1 MTNRRRQTLGWV
13 GLLLGSLAL
22 ALVAALYVLAPQ
34 QAAVPSIQGA
44 VLPSPKTLPT
54 FQLRN
59 HRGDA
64 VTADSFRKGWHL
76 VSYGFTHCP
85 DVCPTLLADL
95 DRFQSL
101 LDETGRF
108 TDLTIWFY
116 SVDPARD
123 SVVALANYVPWFDPR
138 FVGLRAEDAE
148 QAQRF
153 EQGLGIHATITGTL
167 GEADYEVAHGFRLYL
182 LDAEGQLRA
191 ALAPT
196 RNRAGQ
202 QYYEPPV
209 LLEDYLALRRW
220 ADKQS

>member
-1 MTNRRRQTLGWV
+1 MRLGWV
-13 GLLLGSLAL
+13 TGLILIVPAL
-22 ALVAALYVLAPQ
+22 AWIAFELGLWPNAADKYAQCKSSAVAGGDDLGGPFELINTNGQTVTDKDIITEPSLVYF
-34 QAAVPSIQGA
+34 GY
-44 VLPSPKTLPT
+44 T
-54 FQLRN
+54 
-59 HRGDA
+59 
-64 VTADSFRKGWHL
+64 
-76 VSYGFTHCP
+76 YCP